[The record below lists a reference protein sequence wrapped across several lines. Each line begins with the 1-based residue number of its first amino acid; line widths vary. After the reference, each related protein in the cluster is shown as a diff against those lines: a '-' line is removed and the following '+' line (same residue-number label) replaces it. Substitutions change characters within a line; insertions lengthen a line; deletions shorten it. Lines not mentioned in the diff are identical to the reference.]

1 MKQYFLLLELSMIF
15 SQQVPDYLQFVDHP
29 MDFGTIKRKLNTA
42 KYIEVQEFVD
52 DIQLIFTNCDIY
64 NQPKS
69 QVAREGAKLKSY
81 VNKKIKE
88 LFKS

>member
-1 MKQYFLLLELSMIF
+1 
-15 SQQVPDYLQFVDHP
+15 
-29 MDFGTIKRKLNTA
+29 MDFGTVKHNLNTA
-42 KYIEVQEFVD
+42 KYVEVKDFLD
-52 DIQLIFTNCDIY
+52 DIQKIFTNCDIY

-69 QVAREGAKLKSY
+69 QVAREGATLKSF